1 MRTLGQHEGTRKLTL
16 MGSVEKSTVLRRVF
30 LLRLF
35 WRLGRLISIR
45 FPKRGN
51 DWETEIRAKITS
63 EKLHDKSRRHD
74 ERDSELHER
83 SSVGREDD
91 SEPVERIGGVGGHDS

>member
-1 MRTLGQHEGTRKLTL
+1 MRTLGQNEGTRKLTL

-30 LLRLF
+30 LLRLS
-35 WRLGRLISIR
+35 WRLGRLVSIR

-74 ERDSELHER
+74 ERDSER